1 MSDLSDVK
9 PGMSVIGAD
18 GVPIGKVGAIV
29 GDRIALEAVKIGG
42 HKGHKH
48 FVPGGLVTIVEDH
61 TVRISATGA
70 NALLLD
76 EEEDGTS
83 AD

>member
-18 GVPIGKVGAIV
+18 GAPIGKVAAVV
-29 GDRIALEAVKIGG
+29 GDRIALEAVETGH
-42 HKGHKH
+42 HKGHRH
-48 FVPGGLVTIVEDH
+48 FVPGGLVTIVEDNS
-61 TVRISATGA
+61 VRLSATGA
-70 NALLLD
+70 NAVLLD